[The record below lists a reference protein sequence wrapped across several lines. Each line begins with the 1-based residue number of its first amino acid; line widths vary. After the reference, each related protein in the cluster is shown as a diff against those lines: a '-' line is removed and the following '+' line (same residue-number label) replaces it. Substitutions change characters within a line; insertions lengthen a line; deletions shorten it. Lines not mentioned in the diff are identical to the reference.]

1 MITERTCGKTGLR
14 LAAATAE
21 IGFRVAKDRY
31 GALSVLSNA
40 IVGPL
45 PITSTAAKATPDRR
59 GRYDTLGSTIYL
71 ADSRRCAYAEVLVGF
86 RKDRAAVA
94 KVAESIGWPVDAY
107 IAQVLED
114 ARTNGVDA
122 PWSVSVDWQMDRSI
136 YEIQMPHSGW
146 WARMDHPDT
155 LNALEKLAPTVP
167 GMTEVLQVLTAG
179 STSSEDRAVTTI
191 LAEIIR
197 QQVLDD
203 GSEPLGISFP
213 SKTLFGRCWAYW
225 DRRFDAGLPSGSND
239 LHQLSSQNV
248 GPDPEFTYVTDYYE
262 LPLLGRHP

>member
-1 MITERTCGKTGLR
+1 MTVERTCGKTGLR
-14 LAAATAE
+14 LVAAAGE
-21 IGFRVAKDRY
+21 NGFRIAKDRY
-31 GALSVLSNA
+31 GALSVLPNT

-45 PITSTAAKATPDRR
+45 PITSTAAKASPDRR

-94 KVAESIGWPVDAY
+94 KVAESIGWTVDAY
-107 IAQVLED
+107 IAKVLAD
-114 ARTNGVDA
+114 ARTNGIDV

-136 YEIQMPHSGW
+136 YEIQMPRSGSW
-146 WARMDHPDT
+146 VRMDHPDT

-179 STSSEDRAVTTI
+179 SINGENRAVTTL

-248 GPDPEFTYVTDYYE
+248 GPDPQFTDMATHYD
-262 LPLLGRHP
+262 LPLLGRHA